1 MINKKTQKSSLAN
14 SNVQMENFNK
24 EIIGFFLND
33 QKMVKKILNS
43 PSKKIQ
49 RQLKA
54 QKLN

>member
-43 PSKKIQ
+43 P
-49 RQLKA
+49 
-54 QKLN
+54 